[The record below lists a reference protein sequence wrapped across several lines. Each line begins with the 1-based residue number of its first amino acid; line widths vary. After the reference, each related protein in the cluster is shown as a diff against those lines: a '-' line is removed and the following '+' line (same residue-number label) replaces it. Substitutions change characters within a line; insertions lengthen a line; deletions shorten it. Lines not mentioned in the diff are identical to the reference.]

1 MHIGTKN
8 GNYEYQMKNNGTL
21 DTLKITTLER
31 HLGVYVSSNLKWHNQ
46 VQVVVSKANS
56 KLGMLAKAFTYKDK
70 ELIKQLYCTFVR
82 PLLEFAAPVWCP
94 YLEKDMNALER
105 VQQRATKMIPEL
117 RHFSYED
124 RLIRLKLILSNS
136 LKFKT
141 RWTKLTDKIQILLPY
156 LSRQV
161 VQPLTYEGTSLELTR
176 NLIAIRQGTIFF
188 LTESLNIG
196 IS

>member
-1 MHIGTKN
+1 
-8 GNYEYQMKNNGTL
+8 
-21 DTLKITTLER
+21 
-31 HLGVYVSSNLKWHNQ
+31 
-46 VQVVVSKANS
+46 
-56 KLGMLAKAFTYKDK
+56 
-70 ELIKQLYCTFVR
+70 
-82 PLLEFAAPVWCP
+82 
-94 YLEKDMNALER
+94 MNALER

-124 RLIRLKLILSNS
+124 RLIRLELILSNS
-136 LKFKT
+136 LKYKT

-161 VQPLTYEGTSLELTR
+161 VQPLTYEITSLELTR